1 VKALVYKGPGIVEL
15 EDVPEPV
22 RKEDEVLIKIR
33 AVGICGS
40 DVEGYLGKS
49 GRRIPP
55 MIMGHEFAGEVIECN
70 EDSKLNQGDKVT
82 AYPKFYC
89 GKCDYCKVGLT
100 NICPYAEFLGV
111 LDKDGAMQEYI
122 SVPEKYVYKADKETD
137 YINIS
142 MVEPLAVAYRSV
154 LKINIEELRDANY
167 VLLVGAGTIGLLI
180 LQVLRL
186 KGIENI
192 IVSDLSDYRLK
203 IARKLGAKYVIN
215 PGNTDHHSKIVN
227 ITDGS
232 MVDYS
237 FEAVGF
243 SKTAA
248 QSLNEL
254 KIGGTAVWIG
264 NAQKMIEVNMQEIVT
279 KELIIKGNYIYTV
292 DDFVDS
298 LRLIEQ
304 DKIDCDSII
313 TLIESLENGGE
324 MFKKLTQN
332 TDSSMIKIILTK

>member
-1 VKALVYKGPGIVEL
+1 VKALVYKGPGIIEL
-15 EDVPEPV
+15 EDVAEPV
-22 RKEDEVLIKIR
+22 RKEDEILIKIK

-40 DVEGYLGKS
+40 DIEGYLGKS

-55 MIMGHEFAGEVIECN
+55 MIMGHEFAGEVIECSK
-70 EDSKLNQGDKVT
+70 DSKLNQGDKVT

-89 GKCDYCKVGLT
+89 GKCDYCKAGLT
-100 NICPYAEFLGV
+100 NICPHAEFLGV

-122 SVPEKYVYKADKETD
+122 SVPERFVYKADKETD
-137 YINIS
+137 YIKIS

-154 LKINIEELRDANY
+154 LKTNIEELRNAKY
-167 VLLVGAGTIGLLI
+167 VLLIGAGTIGLLV

-215 PGNTDHHSKIVN
+215 PGNTDLHAKILD
-227 ITDGS
+227 ITDGNLA
-232 MVDYS
+232 DYS

-279 KELIIKGNYIYTV
+279 RELIIKGNYIYTV

-298 LRLIEQ
+298 LRLIEE
-304 DKIDCDSII
+304 DKVDCDSII

-324 MFKKLTQN
+324 MFKKLVHN
-332 TDSSMIKIILTK
+332 ADGSMIKIILTK